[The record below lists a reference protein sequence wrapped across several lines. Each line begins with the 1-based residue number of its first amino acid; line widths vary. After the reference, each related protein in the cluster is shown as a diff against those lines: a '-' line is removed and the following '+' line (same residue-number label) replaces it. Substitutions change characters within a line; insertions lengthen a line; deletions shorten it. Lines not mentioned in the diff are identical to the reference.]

1 MMKITDFKQ
10 YNNIL
15 NIIIFLILSFI
26 ALSVCY
32 YLSKSFIE
40 PKAYDFL
47 TNLTTKQNSSSNI
60 VNVLIDDQ
68 SITKVGRWP
77 WNRNY
82 YADIFEY
89 LEKYGNAKV
98 VVFDSVII
106 SYDNTDDEKKFF
118 NRISKLDNL
127 TLGMFFSKQKD
138 YFNYE
143 NEAELANLLK
153 TKFALNIKDNRTKS
167 IISQTAYN
175 SSSYTLK
182 ELLYAVKSIGSVL
195 SQPDDDGIIRKN
207 EPIVYYKG
215 NYYPSLSLAVFLKLN
230 NNPKLVIDDKY
241 LSTNDSSKLK
251 MPLNSSTNGIYS
263 FIKWYKPISTNN
275 LHSYNNFS
283 AWKIIKSYNQLKKG
297 EQPIISPDEFK
308 DKIVVVG
315 VTATALKDIKTTS
328 MRKDHPGIDIQT
340 TCIDNILNN
349 NFMVKPPQYVSI
361 LVLLIIFTLTFLIVM
376 TMPPLYGFLL
386 ITIIS
391 LGYLQLCIFVS
402 YPNNLA
408 LDIITPQLFILCT
421 TALGSG
427 FKYFQADN
435 KKKLIQKVM
444 AKYVSKDVM
453 MSILNNID
461 STKLGGKRAQITVLF
476 ADIRGFTTIAET
488 LEPEQVSSI
497 LNHYF
502 GAMVPII
509 LKHNGI
515 VDKFMGDAL
524 LAIFG
529 APIETEDHAQ
539 NAVNASIEMLDKI
552 SSLQDQWLKEG
563 KPNIEIGIGINT
575 GIAFVGNIGSED
587 RLEYTAIGDTV
598 NIASR
603 LESFN
608 KVYKTKLL
616 ISSSTYDKVNDTLE
630 IREIN
635 SVLVK
640 GRSEKLNI
648 YEVKGIK
655 EKQ

>member
-1 MMKITDFKQ
+1 MMKIQDLKQ
-10 YNNIL
+10 YSNLL
-15 NIIIFLILSFI
+15 NIIIFITLSFI
-26 ALSVCY
+26 VLGFCY
-32 YLSKSFIE
+32 YLSKFFIE
-40 PKAYDFL
+40 PKAYDFVIRI
-47 TNLTTKQNSSSNI
+47 TAKQNASNNI

-68 SITKVGRWP
+68 SITKLGRWP
-77 WNRNY
+77 WDRNY

-89 LEKYGNAKV
+89 LEKHGNAKI

-106 SYDNTDDEKKFF
+106 SYDKTESEKEFF
-118 NRISKLDNL
+118 KRISKLDNL
-127 TLGMFFSKQKD
+127 ILGMFFSKQKD
-138 YFNYE
+138 YFNYD
-143 NEAELANLLK
+143 NEDELSKLLK
-153 TKFALNIKDNRTKS
+153 TKFALRVKDNRAQN
-167 IISQTAYN
+167 IISKTAYN
-175 SSSYTLK
+175 SSSYALQ
-182 ELLYAVKSIGSVL
+182 ELLYGVNSIGSVL

-207 EPIVYYKG
+207 EPVIYYKG

-230 NNPKLVIDDKY
+230 KNSELIIDNKY
-241 LSTNDSSKLK
+241 LSTKNNTKIK
-251 MPLNSSTNGIYS
+251 MPLDFTSNGIFSY
-263 FIKWYKPISTNN
+263 IKWYKPINTNN
-275 LHSYNNFS
+275 MHSYNNFS
-283 AWKIIKSYNQLKKG
+283 AWKIIKSYEQIKKG
-297 EQPIISPDEFK
+297 EKPIISPDKFK
-308 DKIVVVG
+308 NKIVVVG

-328 MRKDHPGIDIQT
+328 VRKDHPGIDIQT

-349 NFMVKPPQYVSI
+349 DFMVKPPQYISI
-361 LVLLIIFTLTFLIVM
+361 LTLLLIFALTLLIVM
-376 TMPPLYGFLL
+376 TMSPLYGFLS
-386 ITIIS
+386 IIILS
-391 LGYLQLCIFVS
+391 LGYLQFCVFIS

-421 TALGSG
+421 VALSSG
-427 FKYFQADN
+427 FKYFQVDS
-435 KKKLIQKVM
+435 KKKHIQKVM
-444 AKYVSKDVM
+444 EKYVSKDVM
-453 MSILNNID
+453 MNILNNID
-461 STKLGGKRAQITVLF
+461 STKLGGKRAQITALF

-502 GAMVPII
+502 SAMVPII
-509 LKHNGI
+509 LKHNGV

-529 APIETEDHAQ
+529 APIESQDHAQ
-539 NAVNASIEMLDKI
+539 NAVNAAVEMLGEI
-552 SSLQDQWLKEG
+552 SSLQEQWLKEG
-563 KPNIEIGIGINT
+563 KPYIEIGIGINT

-616 ISSSTYDKVNDTLE
+616 ISSSTYEQVSDTIE

-648 YEVKGIK
+648 YEVKGLK
-655 EKQ
+655 ENK